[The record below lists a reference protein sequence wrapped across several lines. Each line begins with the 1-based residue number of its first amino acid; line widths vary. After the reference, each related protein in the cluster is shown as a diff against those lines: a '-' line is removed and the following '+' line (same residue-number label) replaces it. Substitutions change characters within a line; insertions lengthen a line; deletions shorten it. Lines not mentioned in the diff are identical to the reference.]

1 MQIYLLNHS
10 ENRRILST
18 ILGGSLFQIMPIYLL
33 LSYYE
38 HGRIDYTYSNDCPDE
53 INVLPGH
60 VLYEPE
66 LITSYEAKRQYL
78 NQRGKYIQETD

>member
-10 ENRRILST
+10 ENRRILSSV
-18 ILGGSLFQIMPIYLL
+18 LGGCRFQIMPIYILL
-33 LSYYE
+33 TYYE
-38 HGRIDYTYSNDCPDE
+38 HGRIGYTHSNNCPNE
-53 INVLPGH
+53 IDVLPGH
-60 VLYEPE
+60 VLYELE